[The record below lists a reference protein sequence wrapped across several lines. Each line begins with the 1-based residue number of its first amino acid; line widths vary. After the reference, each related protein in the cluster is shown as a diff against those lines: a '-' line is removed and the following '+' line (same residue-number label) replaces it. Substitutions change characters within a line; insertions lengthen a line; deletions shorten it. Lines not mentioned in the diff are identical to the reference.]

1 MALLGRLPPWARLLI
16 GAALPAYAISVVLFA
31 QSSDLDGP
39 VYYQPKQPVP
49 HSHALHVGEQGL
61 DCRYCHTTVETSD
74 RPRASEAVCLNC
86 HRSAADDTP
95 EFTAVRAAATGGPAV
110 NWEKVNEV
118 PAWITFNHARHVV
131 RGVSCQS
138 CHGRVDRM
146 ELTYQ
151 AESLSMD
158 WCMDCHSD
166 PTPHL
171 RRPEDLMRM
180 GFKPPGGFRVYGQR
194 VRNELGINPDNGCV
208 YCHRPSS
215 GATPLDELLGS
226 KPAPTR

>member
-1 MALLGRLPPWARLLI
+1 LVLLA
-16 GAALPAYAISVVLFA
+16 AALPAGVLTAVLFA
-31 QSSDLDGP
+31 QSAESEGT

-49 HSHALHVGEQGL
+49 HSHAQHVGEQGL
-61 DCRYCHTTVETSD
+61 DCRYCHTTIETSD
-74 RPRASEAVCLNC
+74 RPRATEAACLKC
-86 HRSAADDTP
+86 HQSASDDIP
-95 EFTAVRAAATGGPAV
+95 EFAAVRTAATGGPAV

-151 AESLSMD
+151 AEPLSMD
-158 WCMDCHSD
+158 WCMDCHRD
-166 PTPHL
+166 PSPHL
-171 RRPEDLMRM
+171 RRPEDVTRM
-180 GFKPPGGFRVYGQR
+180 GFKPPGGIRAYGHK

-208 YCHRPSS
+208 YCHRPRANAPTLDSLLD
-215 GATPLDELLGS
+215 ATPAS
-226 KPAPTR
+226 AAK